1 VFDKD
6 KIGKDTSL
14 GRVEVNLADLK
25 GVKGKW
31 LPLQVNSNFV
41 RTAIPE
47 LKVYYMLQF
56 CYFWTYHVRLI
67 LYD

>member
-14 GRVEVNLADLK
+14 GRVEVNLTDLK

-31 LPLQVNSNFV
+31 LPLQVNGNFV
-41 RTAIPE
+41 
-47 LKVYYMLQF
+47 VS
-56 CYFWTYHVRLI
+56 
-67 LYD
+67 

>member
-1 VFDKD
+1 MLLEVVAMKGLKKHIFRIEVFDKD

-41 RTAIPE
+41 IS
-47 LKVYYMLQF
+47 
-56 CYFWTYHVRLI
+56 
-67 LYD
+67 